1 MFVWVFIG
9 YVNNF
14 IFMIFYY
21 IFWIEIKWNKKKI
34 YIFGN
39 FLEVVLVLLFFLVN
53 FVDMNIIRSKLKR
66 NYFFFCSGVVIF
78 INDVRG
84 VWNF

>member
-21 IFWIEIKWNKKKI
+21 IFWIEIKWNKKKL

-53 FVDMNIIRSKLKR
+53 FVDMNIIRSKLKS
-66 NYFFFCSGVVIF
+66 NYFLFCSGVIIF